1 MKIGIINYGG
11 GNLKSVTNALVRL
24 EQNFEVLDSPS
35 RLEYVDKIIFPGVGS
50 AKNAMN
56 ALKKKGF
63 VEPIKALK
71 KPFLGICLGMQLL
84 SEFSEEGK
92 VKCLDLIPGKVK
104 KFQSRELKI
113 PQIGWNKVNVV
124 KKNALFDGIKNQ
136 DYFYFVNSYYFDAQA
151 EYVIRTSDY
160 SLKFPSVVL
169 KNNFYAVQ
177 FHPEKSGKSGLKLL
191 SNFCNKC

>member
-1 MKIGIINYGG
+1 
-11 GNLKSVTNALVRL
+11 
-24 EQNFEVLDSPS
+24 
-35 RLEYVDKIIFPGVGS
+35 
-50 AKNAMN
+50 MN